1 MKIFFNKVLS
11 LLSGRLK
18 DIRNFL
24 NGCVYGMT
32 LIVPGVSAT
41 IFAIILGFY
50 DELIYAMNHFKED
63 YKKNIRYLAVFLLGI
78 AAGAVVFS
86 SVIIYLLE
94 NHSFPVML
102 FFIGLLAGIVPLI
115 ALKAK
120 GTARRIAPREIAL
133 AVFAMAALYL
143 LSRGVNTAEVDP
155 ADAIA
160 GMNAALVL
168 YIFFAGVI
176 NGATLVIPGLSGAFL
191 LLIMGLY
198 PLVIYS
204 VSSIG
209 VFLGDMGN
217 LSLLRDICIVLLPYG
232 IGAFFGCLG
241 MARLMEKLMRSYSQ
255 AVYAVII
262 GLLLGSI
269 VSLLQNPLV
278 SGGAASILPIV
289 LGVITFCAGCAASYN
304 LGKRQL

>member
-1 MKIFFNKVLS
+1 MFKT
-11 LLSGRLK
+11 
-18 DIRNFL
+18 IRNFL
-24 NGCVYGMT
+24 NGSVYGIT
-32 LIVPGVSAT
+32 LIIPGVSAT
-41 IFAIILGFY
+41 IFAIILGYY
-50 DELIYAMNHFKED
+50 DELINAVNHFRDD
-63 YKKNIRYLAVFLLGI
+63 YRKNAVYLGVFLLGI
-78 AAGAVVFS
+78 VAGSVVFS
-86 SVIIYLLE
+86 SVVLYLLA
-94 NHSFPVML
+94 NHSFPTML
-102 FFIGLLAGIVPLI
+102 FFMGLLMGIVPLVFS
-115 ALKAK
+115 KAK
-120 GTARRIAPREIAL
+120 GPSSKIAPRGIVLAIFAFIVL
-133 AVFAMAALYL
+133 AVLSSVVTATAL
-143 LSRGVNTAEVDP
+143 DP
-155 ADAIA
+155 AESIRA
-160 GMNAALVL
+160 MNPGLLL
-168 YIFFAGVI
+168 YIIFAGTI
-176 NGATLVIPGLSGAFL
+176 NGASLVIPGLSGAFL
-191 LLIMGLY
+191 LLILGLY